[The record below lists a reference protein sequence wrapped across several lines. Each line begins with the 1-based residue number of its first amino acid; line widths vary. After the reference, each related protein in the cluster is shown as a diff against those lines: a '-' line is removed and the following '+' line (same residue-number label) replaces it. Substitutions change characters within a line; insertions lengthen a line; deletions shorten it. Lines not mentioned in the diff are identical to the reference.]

1 MEKISDSFKEK
12 FGRLLSE
19 KMAKESIPGMSVA
32 IVKKGDLIYT
42 RGFGARNLQKNLPV
56 TPDTLFGVGSCT
68 KSLTS
73 LAILQLA
80 ERDLINIQDPVS
92 KYLPITVDRGRKP
105 ITIHHLMS
113 MSSGLPNLGVA
124 EQVIFR
130 FLGGPENYIPISSVE
145 DLIQHVNSAGKE
157 IAADPGER
165 MFYLNSG
172 YTLLGE
178 IVARVSG
185 KPFAEYIEEEI
196 LKPLQM
202 NRSTF
207 SREKFSGDEDIMT
220 PYLQESKDGKQVSKP
235 SEHPFHL
242 FIHGPGGLLSS
253 AREMANYLIY
263 QMKGTTSLSQK
274 LLEPKSMEEMFEIHC
289 ETEDSRNSLSPFGRT
304 GYGYGWSIDE
314 DFFGHKLISHGGS
327 TGVSSAYLAFLPS
340 KKVGIAAAANVGGL
354 PVSILQA
361 ALLEFI
367 GKKMEDFP
375 PIKAE
380 EKMENLTGKYESY
393 KGITE
398 VSVVSKSGL
407 LFLEGQQGSY
417 PLIPKTENLEENLF
431 YVYSGAGQK
440 SIIEFWEKSP
450 QEIDLFVERN
460 RFHKK

>member
-1 MEKISDSFKEK
+1 MEKISGSFKEK
-12 FGRLLSE
+12 FGKILAE
-19 KMAKESIPGMSVA
+19 KMARESIPGMSVA
-32 IVKKGDLIYT
+32 IVREGDLIYT

-80 ERDLINIQDPVS
+80 ERDLLDIQDPVS
-92 KYLPITVDRGRKP
+92 KYLPLTVDQGQKP
-105 ITIHHLMS
+105 ITVHHLMS

-130 FLGGPENYIPISSVE
+130 FLGGPEKYIPISSVE
-145 DLIQHVNSAGKE
+145 DLIQHVNGAGEE
-157 IAADPGER
+157 IAAEPGER

-185 KPFAEYIEEEI
+185 KPFADYIEEEI

-207 SREKFSGDEDIMT
+207 SQEKFSGDQDIMT
-220 PYLQESKDGKQVSKP
+220 PYLQETKEGKKLSKP

-253 AREMANYLIY
+253 AREMANYLIF
-263 QMKGTTSLSQK
+263 QMKGTTSLGQK
-274 LLEPKSMEEMFEIHC
+274 LLEPKKMGEMFKIHC
-289 ETEDSRNSLSPFGRT
+289 ETEDSRNTLSPFGRT
-304 GYGYGWSIDE
+304 GYGYGWSIEE
-314 DFFGHKLISHGGS
+314 DFFGQKLISHGGS
-327 TGVSSAYLAFLPS
+327 TGVSSAYLAFLPG

-354 PVSILQA
+354 PATILQA

-367 GKKMEDFP
+367 GHKMEEFP

-380 EKMENLTGKYESY
+380 KKMERFTGKYESY

-398 VSVVSKSGL
+398 VSVVKKNGL
-407 LFLEGQQGSY
+407 LFLEGQYGSY
-417 PLIPKTENLEENLF
+417 PLIPKSENLEENLF
-431 YVYSGAGQK
+431 YIYSETGQR
-440 SIIEFWEKSP
+440 SIIEFWEKSSG
-450 QEIDLFVERN
+450 EIDLLVERN

>member
-12 FGRLLSE
+12 FGQILSK
-19 KMAKESIPGMSVA
+19 KMATDSIPGMSVA
-32 IVKKGDLIYT
+32 IVKDGNLIYT
-42 RGFGARNLQKNLPV
+42 RGFGARNLQNNLPV

-73 LAILQLA
+73 LAIMQLS
-80 ERDLINIQDPVS
+80 ERGLIKIKDPVS
-92 KYLPITVDRGRKP
+92 KYLPLTVDQGGKP

-130 FLGGPENYIPISSVE
+130 FVGGREKYIPISSVE
-145 DLIQHVNSAGKE
+145 DLIQHVNDAEEE

-185 KPFAEYIEEEI
+185 KSFAEFIEEEI

-207 SREKFSGDEDIMT
+207 SREKFSKDEDIMT
-220 PYLQESKDGKQVSKP
+220 PYLQETKEENTFSKP
-235 SEHPFHL
+235 SDHPFHL
-242 FIHGPGGLLSS
+242 FMEGPGGLLSS
-253 AREMANYLIY
+253 AREMANYLIFK
-263 QMKGTTSLSQK
+263 MNGKTSHGQK
-274 LLEPKSMEEMFEIHC
+274 LLGTNNLKEMFEIHC
-289 ETEDSRNSLSPFGRT
+289 ETEDSRNSLSPFGRS
-304 GYGYGWSIDE
+304 GYGYGWSIQE
-314 DFFGHKLISHGGS
+314 DFFGHRMISHGGS
-327 TGVSSAYLAFLPS
+327 TGVSSAYLAFLPV

-354 PVSILQA
+354 PVTVLQA
-361 ALLEFI
+361 ALLELI
-367 GKKMEDFP
+367 GQKMEDFP
-375 PIKAE
+375 AIKAE
-380 EKMENLTGKYESY
+380 EKMDKLTGKYEIY

-398 VSVVSKSGL
+398 VSVVNKNGL

-417 PLIPKTENLEENLF
+417 PLIPKNNDLEENLF
-431 YVYSGAGQK
+431 YIYSGPGQK
-440 SIIEFWEKSP
+440 SIVEFREKSP
-450 QEIDLFVERN
+450 GEIDLFVERN